1 MNKVPNLEGNIFEV
15 NLFSKWNVFVVTS
28 IVTRTSFKILLSKK
42 VAKKFPEL
50 NATDIQRLYGENF
63 SGHDKDIW
71 ALKLN
76 SMNEVTKI
84 IFMYWTIYYYYYYK
98 MKGDEKR
105 SWPDPWRP

>member
-1 MNKVPNLEGNIFEV
+1 MIK
-15 NLFSKWNVFVVTS
+15 
-28 IVTRTSFKILLSKK
+28 TSFQILLSKK

-76 SMNEVTKI
+76 SMNEVKN
-84 IFMYWTIYYYYYYK
+84 
-98 MKGDEKR
+98 
-105 SWPDPWRP
+105 

>member
-1 MNKVPNLEGNIFEV
+1 M
-15 NLFSKWNVFVVTS
+15 TS

-76 SMNEVTKI
+76 SMNEVTMVMTKI
-84 IFMYWTIYYYYYYK
+84 IFMY
-98 MKGDEKR
+98 
-105 SWPDPWRP
+105 